1 MILGVLEALRL
12 FRTRRDMGLEE
23 PALRLFLTRR
33 AIGDALRPFRT
44 RLRRFDEGLDFLRTK

>member
-33 AIGDALRPFRT
+33 AISLDRT
-44 RLRRFDEGLDFLRTK
+44 RLRRFDEGEDFLRIK